1 MFVWN
6 ERANNVLAD
15 RFAVVPF
22 TITTIK
28 ITPMPRLT
36 WLGTTFLTLL
46 LTACGGSQTDD
57 TASGAAQD
65 SATRSASANAPVPP
79 GIAAYCVQPGNA
91 RAQQITA
98 PDFKLEGPNAIAGQ
112 GDFLLASSQAMFAIS
127 GLGEQKTYY
136 HYPGILVDAVAVDR
150 CQQSSQEHFFEL
162 PLMIG
167 KLSPLNQPRSIFR
180 AFQAQQIQVINDGSD
195 GKAAIV
201 RATGVDNYYWL
212 LELTLMGE
220 ALLKGEPKFLSD
232 PFDLKIVVDYIL
244 EPDSP
249 TLNIK
254 YRLINTR
261 AGFNSFNIAFVLM
274 ASGEG
279 PVLND
284 FSAFDLDLEGLALQH
299 GIPWVSTNENGSAY
313 VVSARTD
320 ALTTTQISGVNA
332 LLDARQLAN
341 TYLGQLLTAAGT
353 AGDSF
358 LQQFDITVSSGNE
371 FDAVKAHLQHAPK
384 ASGIV
389 ETPLQIRVTDSISGD
404 PIPGATIEFQT
415 QKQRFL
421 QDWPWE
427 TFLTAYADE
436 NGQFNDRVPL
446 FRYLP
451 DQPYRVLVS
460 VPGRAGAEPVV
471 LAPVDQTDG
480 TAQVFDIALQGQGE
494 LQYEIVDQDGKPSPA
509 KLSIFQNGNL
519 VEHIYSVSGSGAH
532 PLPPGTYQIGI
543 SRGFEYGVVET
554 EIDIPA
560 YDRAQLHATL
570 VHWVDTTG
578 YLSYDAHV
586 HSAPSP
592 DSEVSREDRIR
603 TAVAAGLEI
612 VVATDHEI
620 ITDLAP
626 AVTRVG
632 AQHLLATLIGQEVTA
647 SLPNHTIAF
656 PLRRDSAKV
665 REFIPWYGL
674 DIAQI
679 FAAEKAAGAR
689 IRTFAH
695 PRGSYLDIIQWDRI
709 AGAPGADIDPRTLG
723 LPLDAALWSWDFE
736 AMELMNGNQKV
747 FSSGIFEDWMS
758 FLNHGH
764 RIIATGAS
772 DVHGLETPGSPR
784 TYFRAATDKTPEL
797 DIDDMVASI
806 LSGDVVVSLGAFARV
821 TLNDEA
827 GLGDTITDQDGAVNL
842 QLTVAAIP
850 QIDVDHVRVYVNCDE
865 VARVALNNPPDSA
878 TKYSGS
884 IALPVPTDRDA
895 HITVLGFGKQA
906 LPRVFEQFDPA
917 ETPRFVTNP
926 IFVDSD
932 GNGVYD
938 APGGKTCRI

>member
-1 MFVWN
+1 M
-6 ERANNVLAD
+6 
-15 RFAVVPF
+15 
-22 TITTIK
+22 T
-28 ITPMPRLT
+28 RLT
-36 WLGTTFLTLL
+36 WLGTTLLALL
-46 LTACGGSQTDD
+46 LTACGGSQTGD
-57 TASGAAQD
+57 TASGNGQD
-65 SATRSASANAPVPP
+65 TATRSATANAPVPA
-79 GIAAYCVQPGNA
+79 GIAAYCEEPGNA

-98 PDFKLEGPNAIAGQ
+98 ADFKLEGPNAIAGQ
-112 GDFLLASSQAMFAIS
+112 GDFLLANSQAMFAIS

-167 KLSPLNQPRSIFR
+167 KLNPLNQPRSTFR

-201 RATGVDNYYWL
+201 RATGVDHYYWL

-220 ALLKGEPKFLSD
+220 AVLKGEPKFLSD
-232 PFDLKIVVDYIL
+232 PFDLNIVVDYIL

-249 TLNIK
+249 TLNIN

-261 AGFNSFNIAFVLM
+261 ASFNSFNIAFVLM

-284 FSAFDLDLEGLALQH
+284 FSAFDVDLEGLALQH

-358 LQQFDITVSSGNE
+358 LQQFDITVSGGNE

-389 ETPLQIRVTDSISGD
+389 ETPVQISITDSLTRN
-404 PIPGATIEFQT
+404 PVPRAKIEFQT

-421 QDWPWE
+421 QGWPWE
-427 TFLTAYADE
+427 TFLTAYTDE

-451 DQPYRVLVS
+451 DQPYRVVVS
-460 VPGRAGAEPVV
+460 VPGRASAEPVALV
-471 LAPVDQTDG
+471 PVDLSDDTP
-480 TAQVFDIALQGQGE
+480 QVIDIALQGQGE

-509 KLSIFQNGNL
+509 KLSIFQNGQIID
-519 VEHIYSVSGSGAH
+519 HIYSVSGSGTH

-560 YDRAQLHATL
+560 YDRAQLTATL

-612 VVATDHEI
+612 MVATDHEI
-620 ITDLAP
+620 MTDLAP
-626 AVTRVG
+626 AVVNVG
-632 AQHLLATLIGQEVTA
+632 AQHLLTTLIGQEVTA

-656 PLRRDSAKV
+656 PLQRDPAKV
-665 REFIPWYGL
+665 RDFIPWYGL

-679 FAAEKAAGAR
+679 FAAEKNAGAR

-709 AGAPGADIDPRTLG
+709 TGAPGADIDPRTLG
-723 LPLDAALWSWDFE
+723 LPVDAALWTWDFE

-784 TYFRAATDKTPEL
+784 TYFRASTDRAPAL
-797 DIDDMVASI
+797 DVDEMVASI
-806 LSGDVVVSLGAFARV
+806 LGGDVVVSLGAFARA
-821 TLNDEA
+821 TLNGEA
-827 GLGDTITDQDGAVNL
+827 SLGDTITDQDGAVNL
-842 QLTVAAIP
+842 QLTVEAIP

-865 VARVALNNPPDSA
+865 VARIALSNPADSA
-878 TKYSGS
+878 IKYAGT
-884 IALPVPTDRDA
+884 IVLPVPTDRDA
-895 HITVLGFGKQA
+895 HVTVLGFGKHP
-906 LPRVFEQFDPA
+906 LPRVFEQFDPT
-917 ETPRFVTNP
+917 ETPRFATNP
-926 IFVDSD
+926 VFVDSD
-932 GNGVYD
+932 GNGTYD

>member
-480 TAQVFDIALQGQGE
+480 TAQVFDIAPAEPLLPVTYQPPHRSSNGLRWSGTE
-494 LQYEIVDQDGKPSPA
+494 PVANDLSSPCGRV
-509 KLSIFQNGNL
+509 LSVMSPGTP
-519 VEHIYSVSGSGAH
+519 SVS
-532 PLPPGTYQIGI
+532 
-543 SRGFEYGVVET
+543 
-554 EIDIPA
+554 
-560 YDRAQLHATL
+560 
-570 VHWVDTTG
+570 
-578 YLSYDAHV
+578 
-586 HSAPSP
+586 
-592 DSEVSREDRIR
+592 
-603 TAVAAGLEI
+603 
-612 VVATDHEI
+612 
-620 ITDLAP
+620 
-626 AVTRVG
+626 RV
-632 AQHLLATLIGQEVTA
+632 L
-647 SLPNHTIAF
+647 
-656 PLRRDSAKV
+656 
-665 REFIPWYGL
+665 
-674 DIAQI
+674 
-679 FAAEKAAGAR
+679 
-689 IRTFAH
+689 
-695 PRGSYLDIIQWDRI
+695 
-709 AGAPGADIDPRTLG
+709 
-723 LPLDAALWSWDFE
+723 
-736 AMELMNGNQKV
+736 
-747 FSSGIFEDWMS
+747 
-758 FLNHGH
+758 
-764 RIIATGAS
+764 
-772 DVHGLETPGSPR
+772 
-784 TYFRAATDKTPEL
+784 
-797 DIDDMVASI
+797 
-806 LSGDVVVSLGAFARV
+806 
-821 TLNDEA
+821 
-827 GLGDTITDQDGAVNL
+827 
-842 QLTVAAIP
+842 
-850 QIDVDHVRVYVNCDE
+850 
-865 VARVALNNPPDSA
+865 
-878 TKYSGS
+878 
-884 IALPVPTDRDA
+884 
-895 HITVLGFGKQA
+895 
-906 LPRVFEQFDPA
+906 
-917 ETPRFVTNP
+917 
-926 IFVDSD
+926 
-932 GNGVYD
+932 
-938 APGGKTCRI
+938 